1 MKINEPK
8 TAKKTIGST
17 PFSSLFSLD
26 LQFRNIKL
34 TKYWTCLAAILVF
47 RWLMSWNIQNYHIL
61 TQIWVFGRALIT
73 LPNMCHPS
81 RVNILMCFYVPFHI
95 VIFRIVILGHCLLFF
110 YDLCRKLV
118 NFAKMAFDR
127 SIFVWQMLFLENYLI
142 FFYIYIYCLN
152 RLFDWNTFFWHFSNV
167 IKMKL

>member
-1 MKINEPK
+1 MKFNETK

-17 PFSSLFSLD
+17 PFSLLFSLD
-26 LQFRNIKL
+26 LQSRNIKL

-47 RWLMSWNIQNYHIL
+47 QRLMSWKLQNYHIL
-61 TQIWVFGRALIT
+61 TKIWVCGRALIT

-81 RVNILMCFYVPFHI
+81 RVNILMCFYVSFHI

-127 SIFVWQMLFLENYLI
+127 SIFVWQMLFFRKLFNFFLHLHI
-142 FFYIYIYCLN
+142 FF
-152 RLFDWNTFFWHFSNV
+152 
-167 IKMKL
+167 K